1 MFSCIL
7 KGLTW
12 GTFTQLCAP
21 INSKKLLNSKVFVC
35 WVREKTCFCWKMA
48 NWKASFY
55 LDGERQ
61 LARSDRSCRIRITQH
76 YAVGTHP
83 CKGYQVLVLVLG
95 TNLTVTVSLPSNY
108 ETFISSFCEFPQ
120 AASYNTD
127 CFSLPSAQPAD
138 SFLSFTQPP
147 NPYSS
152 QPSQQSPTLLLI
164 S

>member
-61 LARSDRSCRIRITQH
+61 LARSDQSCRIRITQH

-108 ETFISSFCEFPQ
+108 ETFISSFWVPT
-120 AASYNTD
+120 S
-127 CFSLPSAQPAD
+127 
-138 SFLSFTQPP
+138 SFLKHWLLFSSFCTA
-147 NPYSS
+147 SR
-152 QPSQQSPTLLLI
+152 LLLVLYTAT
-164 S
+164 